1 MRVIDEQGKNLG
13 VLKREDAFGLAK
25 EKGLDLIE
33 IAATASP
40 PVARIMSFDKFR
52 YLKEKEDKKQK
63 QAQKTKELK
72 HVRITPRAAGNDLQV
87 KARMA
92 DKFLQDGHR
101 VEINL
106 FLRGR
111 EKGNKEWGF
120 MKLREFLEMIKTPYE
135 IVMEPKAGGRGLI
148 AQITKK

>member
-13 VLKREDAFGLAK
+13 VLKREDALGLAK

-72 HVRITPRAAGNDLQV
+72 QVRITPRAAGNDLQV

-101 VEINL
+101 VQINL

-111 EKGNKEWGF
+111 EKFNKTWSAI
-120 MKLREFLEMIKTPYE
+120 L
-135 IVMEPKAGGRGLI
+135 
-148 AQITKK
+148 